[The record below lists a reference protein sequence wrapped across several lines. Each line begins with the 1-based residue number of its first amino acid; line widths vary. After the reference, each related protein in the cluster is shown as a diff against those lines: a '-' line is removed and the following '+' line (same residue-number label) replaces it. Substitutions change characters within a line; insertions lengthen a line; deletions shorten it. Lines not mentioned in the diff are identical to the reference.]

1 MKEKEEV
8 RQSEDR
14 YENRFCEGCPSIEAE
29 RCAEQFPFRDNGAK
43 GSRRRFLSLAGGGI
57 AFGLANLLAGRVE
70 AADIF
75 DAIKSGE
82 RLDIGTN
89 GKKIIEEA
97 YRIGY
102 EYEKKHGGCAQ
113 CTIAALQDSIEF
125 IPVNKDVFRAG
136 SCLDGGATPT
146 GVANCGGFTGAGIII
161 GYLCGR
167 KRDGFRGHADVSHKL
182 MRQVYEKFKADYG
195 SVLCKDVKKK
205 MEEYG
210 DKCPRVVGKAT
221 AWAAE
226 AILRE
231 FTNYK

>member
-1 MKEKEEV
+1 MKSEKALHKRERGEIDASRKWPTTDV
-8 RQSEDR
+8 EGRVGKFSFRQNVPME
-14 YENRFCEGCPSIEAE
+14 
-29 RCAEQFPFRDNGAK
+29 
-43 GSRRRFLSLAGGGI
+43 SRRRFLARAGGGVVL
-57 AFGLANLLAGRVE
+57 GLASVLVGRVE

-75 DAIKSGE
+75 DVIKSGE
-82 RLDIGTN
+82 RLDIHGN

-102 EYEKKHGGCAQ
+102 EYEKRHGGCAQ

-146 GVANCGGFTGAGIII
+146 GIQNCGAFTGAGIII

-167 KRDGFRGHADVSHKL
+167 KRDGFSGHADVSHKL
-182 MRQVYEKFKADYG
+182 MRQVYEKFKKDYG
-195 SVLCKDVKKK
+195 SVLCKDVRKA
-205 MEEYG
+205 MEQYP
-210 DKCPRVVGKAT
+210 DKCPRVVGKGT

>member
-1 MKEKEEV
+1 MKTQEA
-8 RQSEDR
+8 
-14 YENRFCEGCPSIEAE
+14 GCKAE
-29 RCAEQFPFRDNGAK
+29 RGNTVASPIRLSTNVEGHVEKFPFRQNVQME
-43 GSRRRFLSLAGGGI
+43 SRRRFLLRAGGGV
-57 AFGLANLLAGRVE
+57 ALGLASLLVGRVE

-75 DAIKSGE
+75 DVIKSGE
-82 RLDIGTN
+82 RLDIHGN

-102 EYEKKHGGCAQ
+102 EHEKRHGGCAQ

-146 GVANCGGFTGAGIII
+146 GIQNCGAFTGAGIII

-167 KRDGFRGHADVSHKL
+167 KRDGFKGHADVSHKL
-182 MRQVYEKFKADYG
+182 MRKVYEKFKEDYG
-195 SVLCKDVKKK
+195 SVLCKDVRKA
-205 MEEYG
+205 MEQYS

-226 AILRE
+226 AILSE

>member
-1 MKEKEEV
+1 MKSEQAV
-8 RQSEDR
+8 R
-14 YENRFCEGCPSIEAE
+14 NRERGKTVASQIRPSMDVDA
-29 RCAEQFPFRDNGAK
+29 RLEQFPFRQNVQME
-43 GSRRRFLSLAGGGI
+43 SRRRFLSLAGGGV
-57 AFGLANLLAGRVE
+57 ALGLASLLVGRVE

-75 DAIKSGE
+75 DVIKSGE
-82 RLDIGTN
+82 RLDIHGN

-102 EYEKKHGGCAQ
+102 EHEKRHGGCAQ
-113 CTIAALQDSIEF
+113 CTVAALQDAIEF

-146 GVANCGGFTGAGIII
+146 GIQNCGAFTGAGIII

-182 MRQVYEKFKADYG
+182 MRKVYEKFKEDYG
-195 SVLCKDVKKK
+195 SVICNDVKKG
-205 MEEYG
+205 MEQYP

-231 FTNYK
+231 FTNFK